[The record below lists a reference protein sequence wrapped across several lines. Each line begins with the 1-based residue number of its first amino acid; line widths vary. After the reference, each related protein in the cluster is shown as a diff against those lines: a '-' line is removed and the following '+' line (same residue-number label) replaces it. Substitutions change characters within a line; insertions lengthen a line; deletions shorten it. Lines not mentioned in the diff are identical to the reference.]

1 MENSRSIPRR
11 TALRSIDAV
20 LITVILLRMQKQS
33 IQFVLAF
40 GLCGLLTACA
50 GTGEAKFSLANLAAQ
65 DRNGPSIDGVSI
77 ACAPRAFANAPGHKA
92 GSSEQFVERVE
103 VTAEPESA
111 AVLTSRAW
119 ERSKAGDREATI
131 ALFDLALRRPDNNVP
146 AARIE
151 WSYGWAMFN
160 LKEHACALA
169 HFDEAR
175 KAAPDDYR
183 WVSYTYAITYSQMG
197 RRDVAIDWYETAAK
211 NEPGCW
217 IDAKAAERCTR
228 HWLRQER
235 RALGE
240 LLTAWKHQRLGA
252 PLSGP

>member
-1 MENSRSIPRR
+1 MQNFTIKLSL
-11 TALRSIDAV
+11 ALGV
-20 LITVILLRMQKQS
+20 
-33 IQFVLAF
+33 
-40 GLCGLLTACA
+40 CGLLTACV
-50 GTGEAKFSLANLAAQ
+50 GTGAAKFSVVNLAAQ
-65 DRNGPSIDGVSI
+65 DRSGPSIDGVSI
-77 ACAPRAFANAPGHKA
+77 ACASGAIANTSGGNAASP
-92 GSSEQFVERVE
+92 EQLIERVV

-111 AVLTSRAW
+111 AALTSRAW
-119 ERSKAGDREATI
+119 ERSKVGDRETTV
-131 ALFDLALRRPDNNVP
+131 ALFDLALLRADDNVP
-146 AARIE
+146 TARIQ

-183 WVSYTYAITYSQMG
+183 WVSYTYAITYWQMG
-197 RRDVAIDWYETAAK
+197 QRDVAIDWYETAAK

-240 LLTAWKHQRLGA
+240 LLTAWKYHRLGA
-252 PLSGP
+252 PLSGQ